1 MKKKTT
7 AFVICIFLLVALF
20 IVYIFSEL
28 YTESDMTSNTEK
40 VITDAEKFEK
50 EYEDINSKL
59 TDTGKT
65 IRPINIDSNNPIE
78 YITEDKLVEKINNKE
93 SFIVYFGFAD
103 CPWCRSVIQGF
114 LDTSK
119 EYAIEKI
126 YYLDVK
132 DIRDKYEL
140 NDSHELVKTKE
151 GTKGYNELLNKLSNV
166 LDDYEPLTYVNSKG
180 KTKKVAINEK
190 RIYAPNFVLVE
201 NGEAVIKVTGIPDT
215 MTDPYIELD
224 DSLKEYQKSEFSKV
238 FSAFN
243 KGVVT
248 TTCGDTMC

>member
-28 YTESDMTSNTEK
+28 YTESDMTSNIEK
-40 VITDAEKFEK
+40 VITDSEKFET
-50 EYEDINSKL
+50 EYESINSKL

-65 IRPINIDSNNPIE
+65 IRPLTIDSNNPIE

-103 CPWCRSVIQGF
+103 CPWCRSVIEEF

-119 EYAIEKI
+119 EYAIEKV
-126 YYLDVK
+126 YYLDIK

-140 NDSHELVKTKE
+140 NDNHELVKTKE
-151 GTKGYNELLNKLSNV
+151 GTQGYYELLSKLSNV
-166 LDDYEPLTYVNSKG
+166 LDDYEPLTYTTTKG

-201 NGEAVIKVTGIPDT
+201 NGDAVIKVTGISDDI
-215 MTDPYIELD
+215 TDPYMELSD
-224 DSLKEYQKSEFSKV
+224 TIKEYQKSEFAKI